1 MRYKAW
7 CLILTF
13 LFSLAA
19 VSASD
24 AKPFYE
30 GKTIK
35 LIVCTKPGG
44 GFDYYGRLAAKYMNK
59 YLPGSNIIVKN
70 VPGGGHIIGVNT
82 IYQSKPDGLTF
93 GIFDRSMPLPQIAGL
108 KGVKY
113 DMARMSWL
121 GSCATDPRV
130 LVTAK
135 NRPYTTIQEAVK
147 SKVRFA
153 TNAVGAMDYFDALLF
168 QKILGADKW
177 EVITG
182 YMGGEGEL
190 ALMRGEADGMFGS
203 WSSFK
208 PFVENGE
215 GRALLFSS
223 DEPVKGYENVPLL
236 SRLAGQEYSA
246 MVDLM
251 LFFVKFN
258 RPFAGPPGIASDR
271 LGMLRDAFNKAF
283 HDPELLDTAKK
294 MKRPINYIGYQQAE
308 KMIKGVLKQSTE
320 SVKLIKATYGIK

>member
-7 CLILTF
+7 CLILIF

-19 VSASD
+19 VAVCD

-44 GFDYYGRLAAKYMNK
+44 GFDYYGRLAAKYMGK

-82 IYQSKPDGLTF
+82 IYQSKPDGRTF
-93 GIFDRSMPLPQIAGL
+93 GIFDRSIPLPQIAGL
-108 KGVKY
+108 KGVRY
-113 DMARMSWL
+113 DLGKMSWL

-153 TNAVGAMDYFDALLF
+153 TNAVGAMDYFEGMLY

-190 ALMRGEADGMFGS
+190 ALMRGEADGMLGS
-203 WSSFK
+203 WSSFE

-215 GRALLFSS
+215 GRVLLFSS

-236 SRLAGQEYSA
+236 SSLVGPEYSA
-246 MVDLM
+246 TVDLL

-258 RPFAGPPGIASDR
+258 RPFAGPPGIPADR
-271 LGMLRDAFNKAF
+271 LGILRDAFYKAF
-283 HDPELLDTAKK
+283 HDPELLKTAKK

-308 KMIKGVLKQSTE
+308 KMIKGVLKQSPE